1 MPWQPHDLDRLAA
14 AIDTLRDLGVWS
26 AIMFGCT
33 SPRVHVS
40 RETLAQVAQM
50 TGIRPEVKPRPEWGT
65 YEAVIT
71 FGSHLRLCAIFA
83 ADQLPEIGY
92 RVPSM
97 PKPIPIEEATPE
109 EATADAGDRADQ
121 ADGASA

>member
-1 MPWQPHDLDRLAA
+1 MAAAWDPHDLDRLAA
-14 AIDTLRDLGVWS
+14 AIDTLRDLEVWS
-26 AIMFGCT
+26 VALAGVK

-40 RETLAQVAQM
+40 RDTLAQIARI
-50 TGIRPEVKPRPEWGT
+50 TRIRPTAEPRPEWGN

-92 RVPSM
+92 RVPEM
-97 PKPIPIEEATPE
+97 PRPVPIEEATQH
-109 EATADAGDRADQ
+109 G
-121 ADGASA
+121 